1 MKLDQMAMPALRFV
15 REALIKAVLA
25 IGTGVSVGDDLTFG
39 RDCAG

>member
-1 MKLDQMAMPALRFV
+1 MAIDLK
-15 REALIKAVLA
+15 EALIKAVLA